1 MAAYHVA
8 QLNIGRLLAP
18 LDAPEIA
25 EFVAALD
32 PVNALADAAPGFVW
46 RLQDDEG
53 NATSFRPFDDD
64 TLLVNLSVWES
75 IDALADFTYR
85 TMHRDV
91 LRRRGEWFT
100 KLAGAH
106 LVLWWVPA
114 GHIPSLQEAKERLD
128 LLRDR
133 GPTPDAFTF
142 RTRFPAPS

>member
-32 PVNALADAAPGFVW
+32 AVNALADAAPGFVW

>member
-8 QLNIGRLLAP
+8 QLNVGRLLAP

-32 PVNALADAAPGFVW
+32 AVNALADAAPGFVW

>member
-8 QLNIGRLLAP
+8 QLNVGRLLAP

-32 PVNALADAAPGFVW
+32 PINALADAAPGFVW

>member
-32 PVNALADAAPGFVW
+32 PINALADAAPGFVW

-100 KLAGAH
+100 KLAEAH

-114 GHIPSLQEAKERLD
+114 GHVPSLQESKERLD
-128 LLRDR
+128 TLRAA
-133 GPTPDAFTF
+133 GPTPEAFTF
-142 RTRFPAPS
+142 RTRFRAPE

>member
-32 PVNALADAAPGFVW
+32 PINALADAAPGFVW